1 MSHPDPAAGAAREN
15 LCRLLAAG
23 YYQPEATLA
32 QEGLFAGL
40 AESASALD
48 ADLAAS
54 AAAMAAAFEAE
65 GAEALLVEYTRL
77 FLGPIEAVARPYGSV
92 WLTKE
97 KTLMQASSVAVL
109 ELYRE
114 GGFDLAEDFRELPD
128 HIAAELEFLYLLL
141 FRENRARRDDDPA
154 LAGILA
160 LRRRFLDEHLDAWIA
175 PFCRAIAEGT
185 TSDFYR
191 ELASLTARFV
201 AMEAARLPKAAASV
215 APVPRT
221 RG

>member
-40 AESASALD
+40 GESASALD

-65 GAEALLVEYTRL
+65 GADALLVEYTRL

-141 FRENRARRDDDPA
+141 FRENRALRDGDA
-154 LAGILA
+154 GLAGIVA
-160 LRRRFLDEHLDAWIA
+160 LKRRFLAGHLGAWA
-175 PFCRAIAEGT
+175 PPFCRAVAEGT
-185 TSDFYR
+185 ESAYYR
-191 ELASLTARFV
+191 ALASLTARYV
-201 AMEAARLPKAAASV
+201 GLEIAR
-215 APVPRT
+215 
-221 RG
+221 